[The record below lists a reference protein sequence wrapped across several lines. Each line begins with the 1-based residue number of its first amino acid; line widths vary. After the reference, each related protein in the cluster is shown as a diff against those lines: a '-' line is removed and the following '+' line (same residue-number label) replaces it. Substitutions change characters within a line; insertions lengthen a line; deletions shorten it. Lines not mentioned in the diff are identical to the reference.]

1 MSTFAQAVQNTMQ
14 PSFTANG
21 MVTNQSSLD
30 PNVDLFFAIGASR
43 GKDLTGAF
51 ARAYAAEPTVAM
63 KILFW
68 ARDVRG
74 GAGEREIFRQIMRN
88 LEVNQPES
96 LMCNLALV
104 PEYGRWDD
112 LLVFQTP
119 KFKIAAYDLISRALR
134 AGNGLAGKWMPRK
147 GEVANELR
155 KYLNFTPK
163 QYRRMI
169 VDLTKVVETQMCARE
184 WDKINYDH
192 VPSVAANR
200 YQKAFNKR
208 DAARYTAW
216 KEGLKDGTSK
226 INASVLYPYDVLKAV
241 DHGDREVALAQ
252 WEALP
257 NYLGDDAILPMV
269 DVSGSMSCPVGGQ
282 KGVGMTCMQVAISL
296 GLYIADKQQGAFK
309 DMWLTFTNDS
319 HIDIPKGDLLA
330 KINQVRRNVG
340 YDTNIESAFRSILQV
355 AVANDLPA
363 EQMPRYLLVL
373 SDMEFNPAWAG
384 GVSLGAFDLAKR
396 MFEAAGYEL
405 PKLVWWNLNARPDAT
420 GNSPVRFDQKGT
432 AMVSGFSP
440 SIMKSILAAKSF
452 TPRDVMLETI
462 NSDRYQAIK
471 A

>member
-1 MSTFAQAVQNTMQ
+1 MVTFAQAAQNTMQ

-51 ARAYAAEPTVAM
+51 ARAYAAEPDVAM

-68 ARDVRG
+68 ARDARG
-74 GAGEREIFRQIMRN
+74 GAGEREIFRKILQN
-88 LEVNQPES
+88 LEVNQPDS
-96 LMCNLALV
+96 LMRNLALV
-104 PEYGRWDD
+104 SEYGRWDD
-112 LLVFQTP
+112 LLVFATP
-119 KFKIAAYDLISRALR
+119 QFKMAAYDLIARALR
-134 AGNGLAGKWMPRK
+134 GGNGLAAKWMPRK
-147 GEVANELR
+147 GPIANDLR

-163 QYRRMI
+163 QYRQMI
-169 VDLTKVVETQMCARE
+169 VGLTKVVETQMCAKE
-184 WDKINYDH
+184 WDQINYDH

-208 DAARYTAW
+208 DATRYAAW

-226 INASVLYPYDVLKAV
+226 VNASVLYPYDVLKAV
-241 DHGDREVALAQ
+241 DHGDRAVALAQ

-257 NYLGDDAILPMV
+257 NYLGDNAILPMV
-269 DVSGSMSCPVGGQ
+269 DVSGSMSCQVGGQ
-282 KGVGMTCMQVAISL
+282 KGVGLTCMQVAISL

-309 DMWLTFTNDS
+309 DMWLTFTSDS
-319 HIDIPKGDLLA
+319 HIDILKGDLLA

-340 YDTNIESAFRSILQV
+340 YDTNLESAFRSILQV
-355 AVANDLPA
+355 AVQNRVPA
-363 EQMPRYLLVL
+363 EEMPKYLLVL

-420 GNSPVRFDQKGT
+420 GNSPVRFDQRGT

-440 SIMKSILAAKSF
+440 SIMKSILAAKNFS
-452 TPRDVMLETI
+452 PRDVMLETI
-462 NSDRYQAIK
+462 MGERYQAVK